1 MTKFFILFFSI
12 LIYGC
17 SIDNKVNV
25 FSKTKNE
32 TQPVDM
38 EEELFKEDKVLNK
51 EFNSNIKIYLKDPF
65 DLNSFDNNLVNNHK
79 IQNIKGNLNEVSKF
93 KLTKNEKFENLN
105 SELLVMKD
113 SGIIFFDGKGTI
125 FRLSK
130 DLKLI
135 WKNNF
140 YQKKEKKLSPSLN
153 LAYQGNNLIVT
164 DDLSNL
170 YLINIKTG
178 SLVWKKKNTSSF
190 NSQIKIF
197 KNNFFTID
205 YENVLR
211 SYSIKNGD
219 ENWNYKSENALI
231 KNNKKNSLVIDDG
244 NIIFINEVGDVN
256 AVDLKSGDLIW
267 QTPTQNISILEDSFS
282 FIYSNIVL
290 DNENIYFSNNMKEF
304 FSINK
309 KNGLVIWKQNIS
321 SLVNPVIINNIIFTI
336 SKNGFLIIFD
346 KEKGNILRSTNIM
359 KIFKKQNK
367 NQSHTGFIVG
377 KDHIFVT
384 LSTGYIIKVSVIN
397 GKPLNV
403 YKTNRGYISKPYVHD
418 KHLYIVS
425 DKFIKKFD

>member
-32 TQPVDM
+32 TQPADM

-93 KLTKNEKFENLN
+93 NLTKNEKFENLN

-135 WKNNF
+135 WKNNY

-197 KNNFFTID
+197 ENNFFTID

-336 SKNGFLIIFD
+336 SENGFLIIFD

-367 NQSHTGFIVG
+367 SQSHTGFIVG